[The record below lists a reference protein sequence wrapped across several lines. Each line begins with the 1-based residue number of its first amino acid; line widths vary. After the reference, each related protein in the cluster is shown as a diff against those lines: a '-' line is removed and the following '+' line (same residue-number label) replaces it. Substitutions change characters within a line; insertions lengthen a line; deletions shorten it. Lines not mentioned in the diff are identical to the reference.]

1 MSRVEGKGGIWA
13 EVVKD
18 SINKFGDR
26 VTTFR
31 LHYHRYIHSEF
42 MTHRMVS
49 KNASSSRA
57 IPVHKQLET
66 VKDSPAMPIH
76 WGLNEPGMQST
87 TEGDLPIFGLTSE
100 ETGQVATVQEA
111 WKHAAWNA
119 TQISSLMWQDGHG
132 YHKQIVNRLAEP
144 FTFMNV
150 VATATDWE
158 NFFWLRVH
166 PDAQPEIAELA
177 RCMYEAREASE
188 PLLLHEGEW
197 HLPYVDQFRDN
208 TGLLHYCDYDGEEL
222 YTLEEA
228 QKISASCCAQASY
241 RKLDQSLE
249 KAISLFDRLAGGEPL
264 HASPFEHPCTPYAD
278 EEYRIRQE
286 TKSIMKM
293 GLMKV
298 YTDEDLIEK
307 MADIVM
313 YCGNFRGF
321 TQYRKTMKNEN
332 MTKKFVAGGVT
343 TPFIVSILN
352 ILAER

>member
-57 IPVHKQLET
+57 IPVHEQLET
-66 VKDSPAMPIH
+66 VAESPAMPTH
-76 WGLNEPGMQST
+76 WGLNEPGMQSSK
-87 TEGDLPIFGLTSE
+87 EGDIL
-100 ETGQVATVQEA
+100 VANMPPAEA
-111 WKHAAWNA
+111 WKSVAEIVSAA
-119 TQISSLMWQDGHG
+119 SKDFWQDGKG

-188 PLLLHEGEW
+188 PLLLFEGEW

-241 RKLDQSLE
+241 RKLDQSLD

-332 MTKKFVAGGVT
+332 MTKKFVAGG
-343 TPFIVSILN
+343 
-352 ILAER
+352 

>member
-31 LHYHRYIHSEF
+31 LHYHRYIHGEF

-57 IPVHKQLET
+57 IPVHNQLEA
-66 VKDSPAMPIH
+66 VAQSPATPIH

-87 TEGDLPIFGLTSE
+87 KEGDLLVDGMPP
-100 ETGQVATVQEA
+100 AEA
-111 WKHAAWNA
+111 WKSMAE
-119 TQISSLMWQDGHG
+119 IVSLASKLFWKDGKG

-150 VATATDWE
+150 VATATDLE

-241 RKLDQSLE
+241 RKLDQSLD

-278 EEYRIRQE
+278 EEYQIRQE

-298 YTDEDLIEK
+298 YTDEDIIEK

-332 MTKKFVAGGVT
+332 MTKKFVVGG
-343 TPFIVSILN
+343 
-352 ILAER
+352 